1 MESFNT
7 LDWIRGN
14 ADILS
19 INKIE
24 IILKMPQGTLQKAI
38 SESRNLAK
46 QWEKPLDQFI
56 LDRLKPALPFQ
67 TK

>member
-1 MESFNT
+1 MENFNT
-7 LDWIRGN
+7 LHWIRDN

-24 IILKMPQGTLQKAI
+24 IILKMPQGTIQKAI
-38 SESRNLAK
+38 SGSRNLAK

-56 LDRLKPALPFQ
+56 LDRINPALPSQ
-67 TK
+67 TN